1 MADQPTLR
9 LLCGWIASGKSTL
22 ATELG
27 HGPRTVVIRE
37 EDWLQALYGAELTS
51 MRNYM
56 RRAGQ
61 FREVVGP
68 HVTDLLTAGVSVV
81 LDFQANTVEARGW
94 LRGLLMGTNAA
105 HVLHLLDVPEEVC
118 LERLSARNKEGLHP
132 FAVTE
137 DQFRQVSRHFVPP
150 APEEGFVIE
159 VHFRNRGPS
168 GPGPVSVRGQCPKGQ
183 AATRLPSVS
192 RRTRRSATLT
202 ATNQAMAPRP
212 KTAPIISPSG
222 GRMVNERSK
231 LTLVQRLILTRLSDG
246 KAPRRAALI

>member
-1 MADQPTLR
+1 
-9 LLCGWIASGKSTL
+9 
-22 ATELG
+22 
-27 HGPRTVVIRE
+27 
-37 EDWLQALYGAELTS
+37 
-51 MRNYM
+51 M

-61 FREVVGP
+61 FRAVVGP

-118 LERLSARNKEGLHP
+118 LARLRARNKEGLHP

-159 VHFRNRGPS
+159 VHP
-168 GPGPVSVRGQCPKGQ
+168 
-183 AATRLPSVS
+183 
-192 RRTRRSATLT
+192 
-202 ATNQAMAPRP
+202 APAR
-212 KTAPIISPSG
+212 
-222 GRMVNERSK
+222 
-231 LTLVQRLILTRLSDG
+231 
-246 KAPRRAALI
+246 